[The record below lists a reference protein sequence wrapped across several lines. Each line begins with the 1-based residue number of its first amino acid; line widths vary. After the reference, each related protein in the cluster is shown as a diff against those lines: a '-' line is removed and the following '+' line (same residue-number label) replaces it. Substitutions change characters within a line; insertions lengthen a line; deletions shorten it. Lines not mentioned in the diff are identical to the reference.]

1 MAEDTE
7 NLQKEKLNAEQQD
20 EENNI
25 PTIDNIDNVPPLD
38 VEMFQQK
45 TMSDLFNKPD
55 NTPEK
60 QWLYQ
65 QINDYLQAGSFTE
78 EDAHNLNHPVY
89 NEIYQNYLNDLTYD
103 IKSDVFSLDADKVNS
118 AIEKLQNL
126 ACMQFAGNLES
137 AKQFDKVMR
146 IRLSSVPQLEYA
158 FETAVV
164 GRDIFNMINSSSNS
178 VATQIEVENKV
189 QSLEDLHDY
198 NIIDN
203 EQMAFGYHNIAI
215 LMEQLSRKKSDRM
228 GNNNEQLASY
238 DYMGKAL
245 RLTSNP
251 QLIKTCFEYL
261 PDNMNKKMLFVREA
275 CDRALENYQNDSAA
289 LYKIHTLYG
298 KSMTKEYVK
307 SFLHTKNCS
316 EYKETVYHYKEA
328 FNYADSKEKK
338 IKALRGL
345 AKLQQHTEP
354 EKAFEVRSVLAE
366 QFLEGKTK
374 VRELMKLSLE
384 AKQPNIKA
392 ALLES
397 AANEL
402 IDSNTLKAEEK
413 SLLLS
418 NVIHNLRPLYG
429 ENKEKLANLQK
440 IEQKYCKKEEK
451 RDFMVGRLSSKGN
464 DYFN

>member
-7 NLQKEKLNAEQQD
+7 NLQEEKLNAEQQA

-45 TMSDLFNKPD
+45 TMLDLFNKPD

-78 EDAHNLNHPVY
+78 EDANNLNHPVY
-89 NEIYQNYLNDLTYD
+89 NEIYQNYLNDLSYD

-126 ACMQFAGNLES
+126 ACMQFASNLES

-189 QSLEDLHDY
+189 QSLEDLYDY
-198 NIIDN
+198 KIIDN

-298 KSMTKEYVK
+298 KSMTKEYIK
-307 SFLHTKNCS
+307 SFLHIKNYS

-328 FNYADSKEKK
+328 FNYADSK
-338 IKALRGL
+338 
-345 AKLQQHTEP
+345 
-354 EKAFEVRSVLAE
+354 
-366 QFLEGKTK
+366 
-374 VRELMKLSLE
+374 
-384 AKQPNIKA
+384 
-392 ALLES
+392 
-397 AANEL
+397 
-402 IDSNTLKAEEK
+402 
-413 SLLLS
+413 
-418 NVIHNLRPLYG
+418 
-429 ENKEKLANLQK
+429 
-440 IEQKYCKKEEK
+440 
-451 RDFMVGRLSSKGN
+451 
-464 DYFN
+464 